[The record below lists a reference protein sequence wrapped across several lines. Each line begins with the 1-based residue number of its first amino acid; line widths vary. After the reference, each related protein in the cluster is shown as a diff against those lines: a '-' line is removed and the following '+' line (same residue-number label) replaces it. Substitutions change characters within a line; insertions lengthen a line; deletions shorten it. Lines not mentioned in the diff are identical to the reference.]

1 MKTKPT
7 LTLNMTVD
15 VRLCGSIPR
24 QDIEKGGGAST
35 RTTSCLASQAN
46 RLNTPCLA
54 ATNGCQNDSSTHR
67 TISAF
72 NSLESLILNSA
83 PKSTM
88 RGIPHEKQLQPLA
101 QIFDPPAWAIPARGE
116 TRLEPVCDAVGRQ
129 RAVDLT
135 KRISYRI
142 GRSPH
147 SDIQLIHVTSSR
159 RHAMIFHHA
168 NGSCYIV
175 DCGSAHGTF
184 VNGVRIAPPHN
195 GVVVPHKVRRGA
207 LIRFGGVGAPSF
219 VLKSFSFTLHDL
231 TKSESK
237 RPDSVELL
245 RRNTRVNA
253 LGMSGAERVRQ
264 CIDDV
269 PIDGLSISRKR
280 SSDSLDSGVTETD
293 EPFQKRMRCSSPPLT
308 LEQSS
313 PSLVSPD
320 LSLSSKCRRVTF
332 SLEPP
337 ESFYPPCVTPD
348 VLSSE
353 EEYDSN

>member
-7 LTLNMTVD
+7 FTLNMTVD

-24 QDIEKGGGAST
+24 QDIEKGGSA
-35 RTTSCLASQAN
+35 RITTSCLTSQAN
-46 RLNTPCLA
+46 RLNTPYLA

-67 TISAF
+67 TIGAC
-72 NSLESLILNSA
+72 NSLESLILHSA

-88 RGIPHEKQLQPLA
+88 RDILQEKQLHPLA
-101 QIFDPPAWAIPARGE
+101 QVFDPPAWAVPARGE

-135 KRISYRI
+135 KRLSYRI

-147 SDIQLIHVTSSR
+147 SDVQLIHATSSR
-159 RHAMIFHHA
+159 RHAMIFHHT

-231 TKSESK
+231 TTSKSK
-237 RPDSVELL
+237 HPDSIEVL

-253 LGMSGAERVRQ
+253 LGRCGAERVRQ

-269 PIDGLSISRKR
+269 LIDGLSISRKR

-293 EPFQKRMRCSSPPLT
+293 EPSTKRMRCTSPPLS

-320 LSLSSKCRRVTF
+320 HSLSSKRRRVTF

-337 ESFYPPCVTPD
+337 ESFYPACVTPD